1 MKNTTDKS
9 RKKQNTSNKNGEK
22 IKSNKIYST
31 PRPGKYITE
40 SDKNNSEKWIY

>member
-9 RKKQNTSNKNGEK
+9 EKNQKKPSKVEK
-22 IKSNKIYST
+22 IKSDKIYST

>member
-9 RKKQNTSNKNGEK
+9 EKNQKKPSKVEK
-22 IKSNKIYST
+22 IKTKKTYLPSRKAI
-31 PRPGKYITE
+31 YITE